1 MTTDTLDQTTAGTV
15 RRLHVLAA
23 QIAELTIEADG
34 LKAQLRQQL
43 SAGTY
48 DLDGVPAVRIS
59 PQRRFDPALAE
70 QVLPGN
76 LLELCI
82 VRRVDGAT
90 AKRVLPPA
98 AYQSCQSESGEPRVV
113 LL

>member
-1 MTTDTLDQTTAGTV
+1 MTDTLAQPTAGAV

-34 LKAQLRQQL
+34 IKAQLRQSL
-43 SAGTY
+43 APGTY
-48 DLDGVPAVRIS
+48 AIDGVDAVRIS
-59 PQRRFDPALAE
+59 TQRRFDPALAE
-70 QVLPGN
+70 QVLPPA

-82 VRRVDGAT
+82 VRKVDGAQ

-98 AYQSCQSESGEPRVV
+98 SYAACQSESGEPRVV